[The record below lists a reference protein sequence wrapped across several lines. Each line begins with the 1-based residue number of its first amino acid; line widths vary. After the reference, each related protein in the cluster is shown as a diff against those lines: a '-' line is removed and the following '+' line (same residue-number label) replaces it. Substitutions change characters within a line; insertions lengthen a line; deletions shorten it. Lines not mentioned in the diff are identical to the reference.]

1 MRWVVGWGGER
12 NVTYRGAN
20 CGSEGTD
27 DQRAASTVQGACRGD
42 GRAEDGACGIHR
54 QLEDWL

>member
-1 MRWVVGWGGER
+1 MGRER

-27 DQRAASTVQGACRGD
+27 DQRAAPTVQGAGRGD
-42 GRAEDGACGIHR
+42 GRTEDCACGIQR